1 MISVGKSLRHT
12 VLGTIIS
19 VGIVMADAAVAQD
32 VSLNSERLSSMEEP
46 TAIQVGEMT
55 LVLNGLLD
63 SSLIHDAE
71 QDQDTTG
78 GGLTANFQISASSQL
93 MNRWRV
99 RFSYFGQYTADDLDP
114 ELDDE
119 YSDNAALSVG
129 GAWGSLL
136 VGNVSGVVRDE
147 TRRLRGA
154 GNAVLGL
161 DDSLGELDD
170 TSAGYVG
177 RFGPWVVSSVVDGDG
192 RFDAGLMSQRP
203 AGNKDYRLTLRANTG
218 DYVAADGSRRFDT
231 KAVGIVGELIYGST
245 TYDAGMGHERFS
257 SGGFHPDRW
266 YVSAGVRK
274 KTGVRTLSL
283 EGHFGRIEEHDE
295 VSAAL
300 GIQYDI
306 ARGLSGNLGVNY
318 TKAEAVIDG
327 TRFVDTQEKRIILSI
342 RYSF

>member
-1 MISVGKSLRHT
+1 MTSVGKSLRHT
-12 VLGTIIS
+12 VLGTVIS

-71 QDQDTTG
+71 QDHNTTG

-129 GAWGSLL
+129 GAWGNLL

-147 TRRLRGA
+147 IRRLRGA

-231 KAVGIVGELIYGST
+231 KAAVLSVSSST
-245 TYDAGMGHERFS
+245 AAQRTMQAWALSASRLAVFTPTAGMCQQEFERKPAY
-257 SGGFHPDRW
+257 GPCPLKD
-266 YVSAGVRK
+266 
-274 KTGVRTLSL
+274 T
-283 EGHFGRIEEHDE
+283 
-295 VSAAL
+295 SAASKSTMRF
-300 GIQYDI
+300 
-306 ARGLSGNLGVNY
+306 RGAGY
-318 TKAEAVIDG
+318 P
-327 TRFVDTQEKRIILSI
+327 I
-342 RYSF
+342 RYRAGAVREPGR